1 MDMHTQHTEKKM
13 SDEEQLM
20 FPTTKKTPRTRKW
33 REIEEIKARQHLMR
47 ELKNIDQSFDFSL
60 SELQ

>member
-1 MDMHTQHTEKKM
+1 MHTQHTEKKM
-13 SDEEQLM
+13 SDEELLM
-20 FPTTKKTPRTRKW
+20 FPTTKKTSRARKW